1 MKKVVRMKTSNSA
14 GKKEEFRD
22 KIPRAGRLRGK
33 SKFRGSAQWRFYI
46 GLDGGLNPQIMKNE
60 RFRPPTS
67 KDGRPT

>member
-1 MKKVVRMKTSNSA
+1 VKKVVRMKTSNSGKFR

-46 GLDGGLNPQIMKNE
+46 GLDGGAK
-60 RFRPPTS
+60 PPNHE
-67 KDGRPT
+67 K